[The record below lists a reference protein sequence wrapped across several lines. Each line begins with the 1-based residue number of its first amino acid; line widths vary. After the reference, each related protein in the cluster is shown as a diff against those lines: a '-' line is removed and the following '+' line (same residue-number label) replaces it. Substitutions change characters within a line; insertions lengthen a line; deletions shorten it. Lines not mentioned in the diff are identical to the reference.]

1 MSWAQTI
8 IGIFDKILETVQIEE
23 FLMQIN
29 KDFLYGIRD
38 GNPVSIYLFSAT
50 CLYFVKGAD
59 KTYKVSDFW
68 ERDVIWLVKMR

>member
-29 KDFLYGIRD
+29 KDFLYGSEMEI
-38 GNPVSIYLFSAT
+38 PSLFTFFRPHAFIS
-50 CLYFVKGAD
+50 
-59 KTYKVSDFW
+59 
-68 ERDVIWLVKMR
+68 